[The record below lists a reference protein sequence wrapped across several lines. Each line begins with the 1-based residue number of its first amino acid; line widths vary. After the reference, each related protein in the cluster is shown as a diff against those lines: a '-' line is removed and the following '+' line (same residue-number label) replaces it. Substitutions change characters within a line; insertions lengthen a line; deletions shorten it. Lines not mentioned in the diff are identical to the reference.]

1 MTLGALVDWR
11 SRVRTARRQEILAA
25 AWEVARRRGI
35 AALTLREVAAAVG
48 MRAPSLYEYFESKE
62 AIYDAM
68 FAEGYGAFLKIMP
81 GPGDPSEPHARA
93 TAWVRRFF
101 AFCRADV
108 ARYQL
113 LFQPAI
119 PGFHPSGESMRL
131 AQKALRTLDL
141 EMSAIGIRRREAG
154 DIWTALVT
162 GMVNQQ
168 IANDP
173 GGDRWERLA
182 DEAVEMFFGH
192 MERMEERG

>member
-1 MTLGALVDWR
+1 MTLGALVDRR

-68 FAEGYGAFLKIMP
+68 FAGGYEAFLKIMP
-81 GPGDPSEPHARA
+81 GPGDPSEPHSRA
-93 TAWVRRFF
+93 AAWVRQFF

-131 AQKALRTLDL
+131 AQRALETLDL

-192 MERMEERG
+192 MERMEVRG